1 MHYYYFEL
9 DVLKRKVIIYDSD
22 FDFFHDDFILSES
35 KAAHFSFDKII
46 NLIDDYSHKTY
57 KLEIKDIYK
66 FMLQNIIEGKKINS
80 EIEKQYLSLRL
91 KCMNNIFAQIFID
104 ILFNEYEY
112 NRDGLVH
119 LGIVKSL
126 KNAATKEY
134 FEGSKEQIKSIYD
147 NLNISMNDLMYVSE
161 NGFINTINNH
171 KFISQCFHINIDD
184 RKMVT
189 LYSLNESFEV
199 FKNVFCGNIEIAGLK
214 VNICNHCHKRFFEKR
229 LSDYCNSKE
238 CQKAKDKAANR
249 LKKAKWKE
257 DPYNKVKNKFNGY
270 VDKQANVLKENGIA
284 EEEIEEFKTFGKKI
298 KIDVKMEVDTY
309 GDTSMPLP
317 SEIEKYINEQ
327 KNIVMQKRNEILL
340 RHGIIMT
347 RGRPRKK

>member
-1 MHYYYFEL
+1 
-9 DVLKRKVIIYDSD
+9 
-22 FDFFHDDFILSES
+22 
-35 KAAHFSFDKII
+35 
-46 NLIDDYSHKTY
+46 
-57 KLEIKDIYK
+57 
-66 FMLQNIIEGKKINS
+66 
-80 EIEKQYLSLRL
+80 
-91 KCMNNIFAQIFID
+91 
-104 ILFNEYEY
+104 
-112 NRDGLVH
+112 
-119 LGIVKSL
+119 
-126 KNAATKEY
+126 
-134 FEGSKEQIKSIYD
+134 
-147 NLNISMNDLMYVSE
+147 MNDLMYVSE

-214 VNICNHCHKRFFEKR
+214 VNICIHCHKRFFEKR
-229 LSDYCNSKE
+229 LSNYCNSKE
-238 CQKAKDKAANR
+238 CQKAKEKATNI